1 MNSKTTANLFVCLIL
16 SVSQLSLVH
25 AVTDEELEALEKQ
38 IEQQEAEEIK
48 RIEAAEKKKAEAKRK
63 AEQQRKANAEVK
75 EEAKKRAEA
84 EVMRKVEEEAK
95 KKAETERRFKDEKE
109 SNERLKSLITEAESA
124 ESSNDYNLAITK
136 YNNVLNEFPNNT
148 ESKSNIVR
156 IKSLLDNCES
166 IVGEW
171 IWFNGASM
179 VYNPDGT
186 FVWNLFITG
195 GGTWKCI
202 NPGKYEFYMTH
213 TNNSQWDGPIWVVDN
228 GQKLKGKEPNIF
240 GGEYMGER
248 STFKKNQGETF
259 KGL

>member
-1 MNSKTTANLFVCLIL
+1 MFQDCKLGLIGCLIL
-16 SVSQLSLVH
+16 TVGYMSHVY
-25 AVTDEELEALEKQ
+25 AVTDAELEALEKQ
-38 IEQQEAEEIK
+38 IEQLETDEKKQA
-48 RIEAAEKKKAEAKRK
+48 EAAVKKKAEAKRK
-63 AEQQRKANAEVK
+63 AEQQRKANAEAE

-95 KKAETERRFKDEKE
+95 KKAEAERKLKDEKE
-109 SNERLKSLITEAESA
+109 RNERLKFLMTEAESA

-148 ESKSNIVR
+148 EAKSNIVR
-156 IKSLLDNCES
+156 IKAVLDNCGS
-166 IVGEW
+166 IIGEW
-171 IWFNGASM
+171 FWFNGASM

-186 FVWNLFITG
+186 FVWNLFISG

-202 NPGKYEFYMTH
+202 NPGKFEFYMTH
-213 TNNSQWDGPIWVVDN
+213 TNNSQWDGPIWVVEN

-248 STFKKNQGETF
+248 SNFKQDQGETF

>member
-1 MNSKTTANLFVCLIL
+1 MKPKTTRSLIICLIL
-16 SVSQLSLVH
+16 TVSYLTPVN
-25 AVTDEELEALEKQ
+25 AVTDAELEALEKQ
-38 IEQQEAEEIK
+38 IEQLESDEGKQAEAE
-48 RIEAAEKKKAEAKRK
+48 EKKKAEAKRK
-63 AEQQRKANAEVK
+63 AEQQRKANAEAVD
-75 EEAKKRAEA
+75 EAKKRAEA

-95 KKAETERRFKDEKE
+95 KKAEAERKLKDEKE
-109 SNERLKSLITEAESA
+109 RNERLKSLMTEAESA

-148 ESKSNIVR
+148 EAKSNIVR
-156 IKSLLDNCES
+156 IKAVLDNCES
-166 IVGEW
+166 IIGEW

-186 FVWNLFITG
+186 FVWNLFISG

-213 TNNSQWDGPIWVVDN
+213 TNNSQWDGPIWVVEN

-240 GGEYMGER
+240 GGKYMGER
-248 STFKKNQGETF
+248 SNFKQDQGETF